1 VLEQLSEQVR
11 GCLEHAADAKAKADL
26 TDDPVLKAEFLD
38 MEKRWLILAR
48 SYGFTESLE
57 DFTTANLERRRKFD
71 ERLRANTGS
80 EPETRADQF
89 PRPASNVESSDNW
102 LDDTLHQVSIML
114 IDGGNLDS
122 LYNRILDAAVVLMS
136 SDMASMQSLDPERNR
151 LRLLAWK
158 GFHPQS
164 ARFWEWVYLD
174 SASTCGL
181 ALFSGGRVVVPDV
194 ETSDFMAGT
203 ADLDEYRRSNIRAVQ
218 STPLL
223 SRFRSTTGHDFNP
236 LARAAST
243 HRTCPAPIGCACS
256 TSRRPY

>member
-1 VLEQLSEQVR
+1 MDSPKVLRILRRQIWNADGSLTNASE
-11 GCLEHAADAKAKADL
+11 L
-26 TDDPVLKAEFLD
+26 TQDQ
-38 MEKRWLILAR
+38 
-48 SYGFTESLE
+48 
-57 DFTTANLERRRKFD
+57 NRRRA
-71 ERLRANTGS
+71 RIS
-80 EPETRADQF
+80 F

-151 LRLLAWK
+151 FRLLAWK

-194 ETSDFMAGT
+194 
-203 ADLDEYRRSNIRAVQ
+203 
-218 STPLL
+218 
-223 SRFRSTTGHDFNP
+223 
-236 LARAAST
+236 
-243 HRTCPAPIGCACS
+243 
-256 TSRRPY
+256 